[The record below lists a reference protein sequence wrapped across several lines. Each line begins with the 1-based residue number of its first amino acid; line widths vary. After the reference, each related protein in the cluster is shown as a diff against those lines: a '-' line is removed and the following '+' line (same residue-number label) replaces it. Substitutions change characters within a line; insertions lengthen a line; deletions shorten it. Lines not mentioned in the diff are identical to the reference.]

1 MLVTRLNLR
10 KSTFVVVPEDLFALF
25 AIYLAQF
32 DSLEFFL
39 LLNVTSRY
47 IIRCIDCWR
56 GIVVQLHYLLEMR
69 EAVTEVS
76 FRTLISHRVASIRR

>member
-32 DSLEFFL
+32 DCLEVFL
-39 LLNVTSRY
+39 GLDVSSRY
-47 IIRCIDCWR
+47 IVR
-56 GIVVQLHYLLEMR
+56 GIYSGLGILIQLHYLLELGK
-69 EAVTEVS
+69 AVP
-76 FRTLISHRVASIRR
+76 